1 MLVVFVVFW
10 TPYYTVLD
18 YNVLYCT
25 IQYCTLLSLYNI
37 VLYCTV
43 LYCTVQ
49 VVFLVAVFVAC
60 WTPYALM
67 GIAGILGFSEVTVEL
82 LECIRI

>member
-1 MLVVFVVFW
+1 MVVFVVCC
-10 TPYYTVLD
+10 T
-18 YNVLYCT
+18 VLYCT
-25 IQYCTLLSLYNI
+25 VPYNN

-43 LYCTVQ
+43 LYRTVQ

-67 GIAGILGFSEVTVEL
+67 GIAGILGFSEVTIEL
-82 LECIRI
+82 LECKDLAPLVEDPLPY